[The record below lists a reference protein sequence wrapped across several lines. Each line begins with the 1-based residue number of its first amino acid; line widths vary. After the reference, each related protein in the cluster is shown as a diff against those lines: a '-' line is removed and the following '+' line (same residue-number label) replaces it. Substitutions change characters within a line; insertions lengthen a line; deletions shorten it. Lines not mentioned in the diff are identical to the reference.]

1 MHEDQGSALSKGN
14 VIPRPRVVLKANSQC
29 GSQASWESQRGA
41 ESYGETRSNTAD
53 HRMLGISISTVK
65 LQDARRHT
73 NVTKPIEMFEK
84 HQHKEKYL
92 EDMSQKQEIN
102 RHSEESQKDVNQTST
117 SCLQFF
123 YGNWDHLLLSFL

>member
-1 MHEDQGSALSKGN
+1 MVHKICLYKKQDHLGN
-14 VIPRPRVVLKANSQC
+14 RNEVPRAT
-29 GSQASWESQRGA
+29 
-41 ESYGETRSNTAD
+41 GETRSNTAD

-84 HQHKEKYL
+84 HHHKEKYL
-92 EDMSQKQEIN
+92 EDMTQKQEIN
-102 RHSEESQKDVNQTST
+102 RHSEESQKLPEDVDQTST